1 MVSLRVSRKV
11 AKSKAARDLLNNLAA
26 KVNESL
32 RERFSDVIQ
41 VSCLIVIDHCGNYE
55 NCP

>member
-1 MVSLRVSRKV
+1 MVSLRVNRKV

-41 VSCLIVIDHCGNYE
+41 VSCLIVIDHYGNYE
-55 NCP
+55 ICS